1 MAFRLALGSDC
12 KLLHRRAAS
21 STFLTAKACS
31 AFLVANIFFNSS
43 NMSSFFASIS
53 SFDETS
59 ASLAE
64 TTPSSPPPQID
75 PLSCF
80 EAFHEL
86 RVARLPS
93 IASTLPDSAER
104 ERCPRVRHRRQRL
117 GIPTSPP
124 RRTAES
130 SHPKV
135 KHRFR
140 PNDQQALHNLF

>member
-1 MAFRLALGSDC
+1 MAFRLALGSGC

-31 AFLVANIFFNSS
+31 AFLVANVFFNSS

-80 EAFHEL
+80 EAFHEW

-117 GIPTSPP
+117 QVLREERP
-124 RRTAES
+124 